1 MTQVTEVREVTEV
14 QEAEKAL
21 INERPS
27 QVHDTVPKVDPQ
39 EAAALEAIRK
49 GLGLCGIEPDDW
61 YWMANKILDVLK
73 KSGILPFGI
82 EDVIRKALPD
92 TQINRRLDVH
102 VHDRG
107 DGEMTPDRALRLT
120 RALSD
125 AYGSDWL
132 LEHYRRNDP
141 RRMPAFGALKAT
153 IGNTNVCVFFEEIS

>member
-1 MTQVTEVREVTEV
+1 MNVTQVEAREV
-14 QEAEKAL
+14 EKAL

-49 GLGLCGIEPDDW
+49 GLGLCGVEHDDW
-61 YWMANKILDVLK
+61 DWMATKVLDSLK
-73 KSGILPFGI
+73 DSGILPFGI

-107 DGEMTPDRALRLT
+107 DGEMTPGRALRLT

-125 AYGSDWL
+125 AYGSDWQ
-132 LEHYRRNDP
+132 LEHYQRTDP
-141 RRMPAFGALKAT
+141 RFPAFGALKAT